1 MQKVLFDAL
10 RNLLSETVS
19 EPVAPVA
26 LAFSGGRD
34 STALLDAVSRL
45 RDEGFP
51 PAQLLI
57 AIHVHHGLHPEADAW
72 GQHCREQCAVRR
84 VAFELRRVTVERAG
98 LGLEASA
105 RAARYQALSEV
116 AVAHGA
122 RAVLMAHHLGDR
134 IETFLLQWLR
144 GAGVDGLAAF
154 PNARELVPGVA
165 LLRPWA
171 AIERKRIEQY
181 CARHALKFID
191 DPSNSDTTLTRNA
204 LRHHVIPA
212 LAAVQPDFH
221 ATTAR
226 SIELVAEAAQALG
239 ELAQHDLAHCLAQTP
254 AHALSVDRLRAL
266 SPARQALVLRQWLAG
281 QGVASPPR
289 ARLHELLAQALQARA
304 DARMQVEVGGLEI
317 RRYRGLLLPHQAPD
331 IERAPM
337 RLHWRGEPT
346 LHVPSW
352 GGRLSFIPS
361 PTGFDA
367 QWLRAQ
373 PLDIRPRRGAERLK
387 LHPARPSKTL
397 KTLFQEAAVP
407 EYERMQ
413 LPLIWRGDQLIC
425 VPRLGADAR
434 CVGEGGD
441 RIRLLWEPDSGTFL

>member
-1 MQKVLFDAL
+1 MPSCTTEALLDAARAAL
-10 RNLLSETVS
+10 NQWAVN
-19 EPVAPVA
+19 VAPAIA
-26 LAFSGGRD
+26 LAYSGGRD
-34 STALLDAVSRL
+34 STALLDALSRL

-51 PAQLLI
+51 PAQSLI
-57 AIHVHHGLHPEADAW
+57 AIHVHHGLHLEADAW
-72 GQHCREQCAVRR
+72 AEHCRQQCDARR
-84 VAFELRRVTVERAG
+84 VVFELRRVTVERAG

-122 RAVLMAHHLGDR
+122 RAVLMAHHLDDR

-171 AIERKRIEQY
+171 AIERKWIEQY

-191 DPSNSDTTLTRNA
+191 DPSNTDITLTRNA
-204 LRHHVIPA
+204 LRHHVMPA

-226 SIELVAEAAQALG
+226 SIELVAEAAQVLG
-239 ELAQHDLAHCLAQTP
+239 ELAQLDLAHCLAQSP
-254 AHALSVDRLRAL
+254 AHALRLDRLRTL
-266 SPARQALVLRQWLAG
+266 SPARQALVLRQWLAA
-281 QGVASPPR
+281 QGVACPSR

-304 DARMQVEVGGLEI
+304 DARMQVDVGGVQI
-317 RRYRGLLLPHQAPD
+317 RRYRGLLMPHQPCD
-331 IERAPM
+331 TRCEPVRM
-337 RLHWRGEPT
+337 HWCGEPT
-346 LHVPSW
+346 LRVPSW

-387 LHPARPSKTL
+387 LHSARPSKTL

-407 EYERMQ
+407 EYERTQ
-413 LPLIWRGDQLIC
+413 LPLIWRGDQLIY

-434 CVGEGGD
+434 CEGEGGD
-441 RIRLLWEPDSGTFL
+441 RIRLLWDT